1 MEPVQRAGPPGDFVG
16 FLGQRIA
23 KTMNEI
29 DRIIDQI
36 RRAYDGDAWHG
47 LPLRAILA
55 DVPADVADARPI
67 RDVHSI
73 REIVKH
79 IAFWYDGVRRR
90 LGGEVVDASEVE
102 QWPEAEGAGDEA
114 WRRDLDDLERA
125 HEALLEAVG
134 RLGVE
139 DLERP
144 VPGNPYNA
152 YVLLHGL
159 VQHNLFHA
167 GQVAILKKAARG

>member
-1 MEPVQRAGPPGDFVG
+1 
-16 FLGQRIA
+16 
-23 KTMNEI
+23 MNEI

-79 IAFWYDGVRRR
+79 ITFWYDGVRRR
-90 LGGEVVDASEVE
+90 LGGEVVEADEIE
-102 QWPEAEGAGDEA
+102 QWPEAD
-114 WRRDLDDLERA
+114 RC
-125 HEALLEAVG
+125 G
-134 RLGVE
+134 R
-139 DLERP
+139 
-144 VPGNPYNA
+144 
-152 YVLLHGL
+152 
-159 VQHNLFHA
+159 
-167 GQVAILKKAARG
+167 

>member
-1 MEPVQRAGPPGDFVG
+1 
-16 FLGQRIA
+16 
-23 KTMNEI
+23 MNEI

-73 REIVKH
+73 RGIVKH
-79 IAFWYDGVRRR
+79 ITFWYDGVRRR
-90 LGGEVVDASEVE
+90 LGGEEVDADEIE
-102 QWPEAEGAGDEA
+102 QWPEPADAGDEA
-114 WRRDLDDLERA
+114 WLRDLDDLERA
-125 HEALLEAVG
+125 HAALLEVVG
-134 RLGVE
+134 RLGDE

-144 VPGNPYNA
+144 VPGKPYNA

-167 GQVAILKKAARG
+167 GQVAILKKAASG

>member
-1 MEPVQRAGPPGDFVG
+1 
-16 FLGQRIA
+16 
-23 KTMNEI
+23 MNEI

-55 DVPADVADARPI
+55 GVSAETASARPI
-67 RDVHSI
+67 RDAHSI
-73 REIVKH
+73 REIVRH
-79 IAFWYDGVRRR
+79 ITFWHDGVRRR
-90 LGGEVVDASEVE
+90 IGGEVVDADETE
-102 QWPEAEGAGDEA
+102 QWPDAADAGEAG
-114 WRRDLDDLERA
+114 WRHELADLERA
-125 HEALLEAVG
+125 HAALVEAVG
-134 RLGVE
+134 QLGVQ

-144 VPGNPYNA
+144 VPGNPYNV

-167 GQVAILKKAARG
+167 GQIALLKKAAG

>member
-1 MEPVQRAGPPGDFVG
+1 
-16 FLGQRIA
+16 
-23 KTMNEI
+23 MNEI

-47 LPLRAILA
+47 FPLRAILA
-55 DVPADVADARPI
+55 DVSADVADARPI

-79 IAFWYDGVRRR
+79 ITFWYDRVRRH

-125 HEALLEAVG
+125 HEALLEAAG

-139 DLERP
+139 ELDRP
-144 VPGNPYNA
+144 VPGKPYNA
-152 YVLLHGL
+152 YALLHGL

-167 GQVAILKKAARG
+167 GQVAILKKAARGRGPA